1 MTDSITPFLELIKP
15 EVGASAD
22 TWGGKLNNDFDVV
35 DAAIQSIVEVGNY
48 AAASGADTI
57 VVTLDPAPSAYV
69 EGLRVRFKAA
79 ADNTTSPTLNVN
91 ALGAKSVKYADGSA
105 LAAGGLQ
112 AGRIYCVDFNGTD
125 FILTDQPKATAAET
139 AGAVST
145 KAMTPASA
153 AATNAVGVYE
163 RAIGGVYEKWGT
175 LNVTANISGTSGAA
189 SVTFPTA
196 FPTAC
201 DQVTATIVLPAG
213 TVSGII
219 LSPHVVARSTTAA
232 TIGISRA
239 GVGSDG
245 PYAVDW
251 YAKGR

>member
-22 TWGGKLNNDFDVV
+22 TWGGKLNNDFDLV
-35 DAAIQSIVEVGNY
+35 DAAIQSIVEAGNY
-48 AAASGADTI
+48 GAASGADTL

-69 EGLRVRFKAA
+69 EGLRARFKTA
-79 ADNTTSPTLNVN
+79 ADNTTAPTLNVN
-91 ALGAKSVKYADGSA
+91 ALGAKSVKYADGSSP
-105 LAAGGLQ
+105 AAGALK

-125 FILTDQPKATAAET
+125 FILTDQPTATAAET
-139 AGAVST
+139 AGAVSV
-145 KAMTPASA
+145 KPITPASA
-153 AATNAVGVYE
+153 AATNSAGVYE
-163 RAIGGVYEKWGT
+163 RAIGGVHEKWGT
-175 LNVTANISGTSGAA
+175 LSVTANISGTSGAA

-201 DQVTATIVLPAG
+201 DQVVAAIALPGG

-219 LSPHVVARSTTAA
+219 LSPHVVAKSTTAT
-232 TIGISRA
+232 TIGITRA
-239 GVGSDG
+239 GVGPDG